1 MSDRAKINPTR
12 RSILTGM
19 AGCAGLGGI
28 MAAIRPLP
36 LARAAAATSKTFL
49 LVPGAWHGGWCYR
62 LVDEILTAK
71 GHKVFRPTLTGLGN
85 RSHLL
90 SKNVNLDT
98 HIADIVNLIKWENL
112 DNVVLCGH
120 SYGGWVIGGV
130 AERVGPRISSIVF
143 LDAFIPENRRAF
155 IDSLPRDSR
164 NAIIALFRKGA
175 ISIPPPPAKAFKLK
189 DTHLAWVESK
199 LTPHPIRTWL
209 QKIRLSGAQGRVP
222 KKTYIWASGYNYPA
236 FRDIYTRL
244 KSNPSWR
251 TYEMPSGHNAM
262 IDMPERLAEILQE
275 VA

>member
-1 MSDRAKINPTR
+1 
-12 RSILTGM
+12 M

-120 SYGGWVIGGV
+120 SYGGWVIG
-130 AERVGPRISSIVF
+130 
-143 LDAFIPENRRAF
+143 
-155 IDSLPRDSR
+155 
-164 NAIIALFRKGA
+164 
-175 ISIPPPPAKAFKLK
+175 
-189 DTHLAWVESK
+189 
-199 LTPHPIRTWL
+199 
-209 QKIRLSGAQGRVP
+209 
-222 KKTYIWASGYNYPA
+222 YNNPA

-251 TYEMPSGHNAM
+251 TYEMPSGHDAM